1 MTWEWRIKE
10 LAFLFFG
17 KSFSPLGSLDLLELL
32 VAIGRADCQR
42 DRVHDR
48 HLVMIVIKI
57 IIMIMMIVIMIM
69 IG

>member
-10 LAFLFFG
+10 LAFLFLG
-17 KSFSPLGSLDLLELL
+17 KSFSPLELL

-48 HLVMIVIKI
+48 HLVMIVIMI
-57 IIMIMMIVIMIM
+57 IIMIIMIMMIVIMIM